1 MALLLSK
8 NTTQINVQGTDI
20 ELSSV
25 YVRIVFTCQLD
36 GSLTIT
42 YKTYQDFA
50 AFMAGKEIATDI
62 QNMTYNFVILE
73 TETQSLEVALQYMYI
88 AFSELGYYA
97 EIVA

>member
-42 YKTYQDFA
+42 YKTYLNHDSFL
-50 AFMAGKEIATDI
+50 AGKEIATDI
-62 QNMTYNFVILE
+62 VNMTYNFVILP
-73 TETQSLEVALQYMYI
+73 TETQSLEVALLYMQQV
-88 AFSELGYYA
+88 FTDLGYNA
-97 EIVA
+97 TIVE

>member
-25 YVRIVFTCQLD
+25 YLRIVFTCQLD

-42 YKTYQDFA
+42 YKTFQDFA
-50 AFMAGKEIATDI
+50 AFLAGKEIATNI

-73 TETQSLEVALQYMYI
+73 TETQSLEVALLYMQQV
-88 AFSELGYYA
+88 FTELGYTVT
-97 EIVA
+97 IVE

>member
-25 YVRIVFTCQLD
+25 YVRIVFTCQID

-42 YKTYQDFA
+42 YKTFQDFA
-50 AFMAGKEIATDI
+50 AFLAGKEIATDI
-62 QNMTYNFVILE
+62 QNMTYNFVLLE
-73 TETQSLEVALQYMYI
+73 TETQSLNTALSYMKTI
-88 AFSELGYYA
+88 FIELGYTA

>member
-1 MALLLSK
+1 MALLPSK

-20 ELSSV
+20 ELTSV

-42 YKTYQDFA
+42 YKTYLNFDSFLT
-50 AFMAGKEIATDI
+50 GKEIATDI
-62 QNMTYNFVILE
+62 INMTYNFVILE
-73 TETQSLEVALQYMYI
+73 TETQSLEVALLYMQQVFI
-88 AFSELGYYA
+88 ELGYTA

>member
-20 ELSSV
+20 ELTSV

-42 YKTYQDFA
+42 YKTYQDFE
-50 AFMAGKEIATDI
+50 AFLAGKEIATDI

>member
-42 YKTYQDFA
+42 YKTFQDFA
-50 AFMAGKEIATDI
+50 AFLAGKEISTDI

-73 TETQSLEVALQYMYI
+73 TETQSLEVALLYMQT
-88 AFSELGYYA
+88 AFSELGYTA
-97 EIVA
+97 EIVE

>member
-42 YKTYQDFA
+42 YKTFQDFA
-50 AFMAGKEIATDI
+50 AFIAGKEIATDI

-73 TETQSLEVALQYMYI
+73 TETQSLEVALLYMQQVFI
-88 AFSELGYYA
+88 ELGYNS

>member
-42 YKTYQDFA
+42 YKTYLNFDQFL
-50 AFMAGKEIATDI
+50 AGKEIATDI

-73 TETQSLEVALQYMYI
+73 TETQSLEVALLYMQQVFI
-88 AFSELGYYA
+88 ELGYTA